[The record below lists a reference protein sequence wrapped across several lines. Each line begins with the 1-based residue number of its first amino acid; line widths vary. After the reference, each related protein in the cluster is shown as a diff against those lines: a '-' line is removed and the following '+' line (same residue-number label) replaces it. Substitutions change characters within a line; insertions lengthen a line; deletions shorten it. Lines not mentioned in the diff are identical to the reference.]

1 MKETALGVI
10 AFLAG
15 GAVAGALWLTGVAAV
30 EVHRAIRAER
40 AKHRARRNRNR
51 KARPGRNYTQ
61 AWPPARPRIGD
72 E

>member
-15 GAVAGALWLTGVAAV
+15 GAVAGALWLTATAAV
-30 EVHRAIRAER
+30 EVHRALRAER
-40 AKHRARRNRNR
+40 AKHRARLRR
-51 KARPGRNYTQ
+51 KAARPGRNYTQ
-61 AWPPARPRIGD
+61 AWPKRREGS